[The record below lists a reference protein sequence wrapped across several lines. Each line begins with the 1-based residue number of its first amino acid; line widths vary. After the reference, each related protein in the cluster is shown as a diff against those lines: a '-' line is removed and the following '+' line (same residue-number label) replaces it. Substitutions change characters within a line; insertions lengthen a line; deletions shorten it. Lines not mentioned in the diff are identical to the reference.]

1 MRKKADKNRL
11 RKFKLVDFEA
21 GKRYDESKKGG
32 NKMSFGEQLQLLRR
46 GHDLTQEDFAQ
57 ELNVSRQAVSKW
69 ESSKGYPEIEKIIYI
84 CNHYGVT
91 MDELFAEEV
100 PVKGAEQTQEA
111 QIPAAEQTLKSP
123 KLKDS
128 FSNFFANLSPANQT
142 VFSSVVAL
150 VLLVALVLVSTAL
163 TKGETNQMM
172 MELIWMGLLLVFGIG
187 EAITVGLTS
196 IWFAAGALAALIC
209 SLAGGNMALQVILF
223 FVVSALSIAAFR
235 PIAQKYISNKV
246 QPTNVDSIIGREVL
260 VTEKISNLQAVGAVS
275 VGGLTWSARSTDS
288 AEIPVGTPV
297 RIRRIE
303 GVKVIVE
310 KI

>member
-1 MRKKADKNRL
+1 
-11 RKFKLVDFEA
+11 
-21 GKRYDESKKGG
+21 
-32 NKMSFGEQLQLLRR
+32 MSFGEQLQLLRR

-57 ELNVSRQAVSKW
+57 QLKVSRQAVSKW

-100 PVKGAEQTQEA
+100 PVKGTEQAQEV
-111 QIPAAEQTLKSP
+111 QPPVVKQPLKSP
-123 KLKDS
+123 KLSDS
-128 FSNFFANLSPANQT
+128 FSNFFANLSPTNQT
-142 VFSSVVAL
+142 VLSSVVAL
-150 VLLVALVLVSTAL
+150 VLLAALILVSTTL

-172 MELIWMGLLLVFGIG
+172 MKLIWMGLLLVFGIG

-209 SLAGGNMALQVILF
+209 SLAGGNMALQIILF
-223 FVVSALSIAAFR
+223 FVVSALSLAAFR
-235 PIAQKYISNKV
+235 PISQKYIYNKV
-246 QPTNVDSIIGREVL
+246 QPTNADSIIGREVL

-275 VGGLTWSARSTDS
+275 VGGLTWSARSADNT
-288 AEIPVGTPV
+288 EIPVGTPV
-297 RIRRIE
+297 RIQRIE
-303 GVKVIVE
+303 GVKVIVD

>member
-1 MRKKADKNRL
+1 
-11 RKFKLVDFEA
+11 
-21 GKRYDESKKGG
+21 
-32 NKMSFGEQLQLLRR
+32 MSFGEQLQLLRR
-46 GHDLTQEDFAQ
+46 GHNLTQEDFAQ
-57 ELNVSRQAVSKW
+57 ELKVSRQAVSKW

-100 PVKGAEQTQEA
+100 PVQRTEQEPEVQT
-111 QIPAAEQTLKSP
+111 PAVEQKLKSP

-142 VFSSVVAL
+142 TFGSVVAL
-150 VLLVALVLVSTAL
+150 ILLAVLILACTAL

-209 SLAGGNMALQVILF
+209 TLAGGGMVLQIVLF

-235 PIAQKYISNKV
+235 PIAQKYIYNKV
-246 QPTNVDSIIGREVL
+246 EPTNVDSIIGREVL
-260 VTEKISNLQAVGAVS
+260 VTEKISNLQAVGAVGI
-275 VGGLTWSARSTDS
+275 GGLTGSARSVDNS
-288 AEIPVGTPV
+288 EIPAGTPV
-297 RIRRIE
+297 RILRIE
-303 GVKVIVE
+303 GVKVFVE
-310 KI
+310 TIKEEE